1 MVEMVGDDM
10 FAAPRNEDELFDPGL
25 AGLFHGILDDRLVD
39 HGQHF
44 LGDGLGGGQK
54 TGAHSGN
61 RKNGFSDR
69 FWGGHAFSGGW
80 FSNTLFHRMA
90 PLLLSSFRHL
100 TGTMGK
106 RTAVCIWMAL
116 VLTGIACFGTAVAAP
131 ATPALIAEVLAA
143 LDKGDAQTAAR
154 LADAALGEAGVG
166 AAEQGSLL
174 LYRGLARELMGQSDS
189 ALDDFTQALHT
200 NTLPPDER
208 EQVLLQRGFLRDAL
222 GRPTE
227 AIGDY
232 SSVIALKGLSA
243 ATALNNRANIYRRQN
258 NLKQARRDYL
268 AALSAG
274 GVRAQYSYYGLGQ
287 IAEAQHD
294 VKAARDFYIKAA
306 IVDPDYAAAA
316 ERLTALGAPPTGV
329 VLAPEE
335 KIILRPPRSGGL
347 APRPLRTVNFAA
359 QRFVSVKQ
367 LALRPALDQ
376 RDPAP
381 SRPSGGLIQ
390 LGAWRSAAEAGA
402 GWASAKAQAG
412 EMLDGLNPQVSIADL
427 PKGRFFRLRVGLR
440 AGQSGA
446 RVCAGLTAKGMACLP
461 VPH

>member
-1 MVEMVGDDM
+1 
-10 FAAPRNEDELFDPGL
+10 
-25 AGLFHGILDDRLVD
+25 
-39 HGQHF
+39 
-44 LGDGLGGGQK
+44 
-54 TGAHSGN
+54 
-61 RKNGFSDR
+61 
-69 FWGGHAFSGGW
+69 
-80 FSNTLFHRMA
+80 
-90 PLLLSSFRHL
+90 
-100 TGTMGK
+100 MGK
-106 RTAVCIWMAL
+106 RTAVCIWVVL
-116 VLTGIACFGTAVAAP
+116 VLTGGARVEMASAAP
-131 ATPALIAEVLAA
+131 VTPALIGEVLAA

-154 LADAALGEAGVG
+154 LADAALKEPGVSV
-166 AAEQGSLL
+166 AEQGALL
-174 LYRGLARELMGQSDS
+174 LYRGLARELMGESDH
-189 ALDDFTQALHT
+189 ALNDFTQALHT

-208 EQVLLQRGFLRDAL
+208 EQALLQRGFLRDAL
-222 GRPTE
+222 GRLNE

-232 SSVIALKGLSA
+232 NSVIALKGLSS

-274 GVRAQYSYYGLGQ
+274 GARAQYSYYGLGQ

-294 VKAARDFYIKAA
+294 VKAARDFYVKAA

-316 ERLTALGAPPTGV
+316 ERLMVLGAPPTGV

-335 KIILRPPRSGGL
+335 KIILRPPRSGSI

-376 RDPAP
+376 RSAEPPHRNA
-381 SRPSGGLIQ
+381 SQVQ

-402 GWASAKAQAG
+402 GWDFAKAQAG
-412 EMLDGLNPQVSIADL
+412 EMLDGLNPQISIADL
-427 PKGRFFRLRVGLR
+427 PKGRFFRLRVSLK

-446 RVCAGLTAKGMACLP
+446 SVCAGLTAKGIACLP
-461 VPH
+461 VPG